1 TAKPYGMSHMYRDS
15 KTDTTPPG
23 RRPRSGRN
31 LLMTAACAGL
41 LTALAAGAGAQES
54 ESGGAEEPFFESVQ
68 TSLVNVDVY
77 VTDRRGHPITDLGP
91 ADFELYEDDEPV
103 EITNFFAVKNGR
115 PVMERLETL
124 PQGETRFIPQ
134 ELEELPVDQRLHL
147 IVYIDN
153 FNLFPASRNRTL
165 ARLRNFLSGSMN
177 RDDRVMVVSYD
188 RSLHL
193 RQPFTSDM
201 GAVADALIE
210 LESLSGI
217 ASLREQERQQAL
229 EQISDA
235 NSDFQALSAARVY
248 AESVMAEMTVG
259 LRGMSRQ
266 LELLSGLNGRKAL
279 VYVSDGIPQKVGED
293 LFYYIDERFPR
304 SRARIESSNYD
315 LSHRYENLIT
325 QANSADVTLYSL
337 DARGLQVNSSV
348 RADFAGTREGGGL
361 QFVDTYNNANLREP
375 MHKLADDTGGQAV
388 MGTNNI
394 EGGLGEFLK
403 DFRNYYSLGFQPAHF
418 GSGRYYDLDVKVKRE
433 GAKVRYRQGYR
444 DKTINARMADST
456 LSSLIYGAIGNPL
469 GIDIGFGA
477 SRKDGNSSL
486 VPVEVKIPLGKLT
499 LVPQSGQYLGRVK
512 VAVAVMDDEGS
523 LSPVEQQPT
532 HTIQIPEAEIDIAK
546 TKSFV
551 YEVVLAMRPGL
562 SRVAVTVRDELTSQ
576 TSFLRE
582 TVKIGD

>member
-1 TAKPYGMSHMYRDS
+1 MTLRHRAR
-15 KTDTTPPG
+15 G
-23 RRPRSGRN
+23 RRNP
-31 LLMTAACAGL
+31 LTTAACVGL
-41 LTALAAGAGAQES
+41 LAAFAAGVGAQDQ
-54 ESGGAEEPFFESVQ
+54 ESGTAGETFFESVQ

-77 VTDRRGHPITDLGP
+77 VTDRDGNPITDLGP
-91 ADFELYEDDEPV
+91 SDFELYEDDDPV
-103 EITNFFAVKNGR
+103 EITNFFAVKGGR
-115 PVMERLETL
+115 PAMERLEVL

-134 ELEELPVDQRLHL
+134 EIDELPVDQRLHL
-147 IVYIDN
+147 IVYVDN

-193 RQPFTSDM
+193 RQTFTADM
-201 GAVADALIE
+201 SAVADALIE
-210 LESLSGI
+210 LEGLSGI
-217 ASLREQERQQAL
+217 ASQREQERQQAL
-229 EQISDA
+229 QEISAA
-235 NSDFQALSAARVY
+235 NSDFQALSAARIY

-266 LELLSGLNGRKAL
+266 LELLSGLTGRKAL
-279 VYVSDGIPQKVGED
+279 IYVSDGIPQKVGED

-315 LSHRYENLIT
+315 LSHRYENLIS

-348 RADFAGTREGGGL
+348 RADFAGTTEGGGL

-418 GSGRYYDLDVKVKRE
+418 GSGRYYDLEVKVKRD

-444 DKTINARMADST
+444 DKTIGARMADST
-456 LSSLIYGAIGNPL
+456 LSSLIYGAAGNPL
-469 GIDIGFGA
+469 EVDVGFGS
-477 SRKDGNSSL
+477 SRKDGKSSL
-486 VPVEVKIPLGKLT
+486 VPVEVKIPLGKLA
-499 LVPQSGQYLGRVK
+499 LVPQSGHYLGRVK
-512 VAVAVMDDEGS
+512 VAVAVMDGEGG
-523 LSPVEQQPT
+523 LSPVEQQPP
-532 HTIQIPEAEIDIAK
+532 HTIQIPEAEIDVAK
-546 TKSFV
+546 TKDFV

-576 TSFLRE
+576 TSYLRE
-582 TVKIGD
+582 TIKIGE